1 MTTNRDVIIHYTKST
16 IPFLLTTRIMISLFL
31 LIGFAATLFTV
42 EALLPQSSSRP
53 LFCPLSSTVFRQNN
67 MMLRKQSMLLQA
79 SGNNNDNLS
88 DLKIDE
94 SKLTP
99 SEAERLKF
107 IQKLSLEADELVR
120 AGGIKLGDSDSSD
133 NDMIDRAVRD
143 TKWTG
148 QSDMEE
154 TTLST
159 NNWSDVSR
167 RPGLALGD
175 MLALLSFAAIGRNNH
190 GEGLDIVGIA
200 GTAAPFILSW
210 FLVSPFLGSFS
221 RGATSSKGGAPVG
234 LLGGWVVSMPLA
246 LGLRGLYKGEIPP
259 TPFIIVSMVAT
270 LVVLSIWRVLF
281 VSLNGGTSDK
291 EYKSAGLFE
300 VFKMVGTLVKRW

>member
-1 MTTNRDVIIHYTKST
+1 
-16 IPFLLTTRIMISLFL
+16 
-31 LIGFAATLFTV
+31 
-42 EALLPQSSSRP
+42 
-53 LFCPLSSTVFRQNN
+53 
-67 MMLRKQSMLLQA
+67 MLLHA
-79 SGNNNDNLS
+79 SGGSSDNLN

-175 MLALLSFAAIGRNNH
+175 MLAIMSFAAIGRNNH
-190 GEGLDIVGIA
+190 GEGLDVISIA

-221 RGATSSKGGAPVG
+221 RDATSTKGGAPVG
-234 LLGGWVVSMPLA
+234 LLAGWVVSMPLA
-246 LGLRGLYKGEIPP
+246 LSLRGLYKGEIPP
-259 TPFIIVSMVAT
+259 TPFIIVSMIAT
-270 LVVLSIWRVLF
+270 LAILSIWRVLF
-281 VSLNGGTSDK
+281 VTLNGGTSDK
-291 EYKSAGLFE
+291 EFKSAGLFE